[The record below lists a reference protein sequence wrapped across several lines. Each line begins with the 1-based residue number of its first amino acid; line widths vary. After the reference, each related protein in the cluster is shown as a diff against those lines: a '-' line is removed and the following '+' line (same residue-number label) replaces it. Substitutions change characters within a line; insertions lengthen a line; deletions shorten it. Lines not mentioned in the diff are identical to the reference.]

1 MKPEHERAIGAV
13 RAALGTSDQLQR
25 AQLLA
30 QLTRTLYDHAKFTRG
45 PDRDT
50 PELARLG
57 EIVDAVLTYESD
69 LVQRVGTRRDA
80 SGTPGMTARELVD
93 VMLDRADLENEQVT
107 YAIVAA
113 PGTFR
118 VPMYGGCEVVEVPT
132 QRRGELI
139 VAPTVD
145 FGERTTAP
153 TYFADVR
160 TGAISVAAARNV
172 HGGAY

>member
-13 RAALGTSDQLQR
+13 RTALGTSDQLER
-25 AQLLA
+25 AHLLA
-30 QLTRTLYDHAKFTRG
+30 QLTRTIYDHAKLTRG
-45 PDRDT
+45 HDRDT
-50 PELARLG
+50 PERDRLG
-57 EIVDAVLTYESD
+57 VIVDAVLTYESN
-69 LVQRVGTRRDA
+69 LVQRANVRRDA
-80 SGTPGMTARELVD
+80 SGEPGMTAMELVD

-113 PGTFR
+113 PGTFK
-118 VPMYGGCEVVEVPT
+118 VPFYGGCEVVEVPS

-160 TGAISVAAARNV
+160 TGAISVAVASDLNGR
-172 HGGAY
+172 AY

>member
-13 RAALGTSDQLQR
+13 RAALGTSDQLER

-30 QLTRTLYDHAKFTRG
+30 QLTRTIYDYAKFSRG

-50 PELARLG
+50 PERDRLG
-57 EIVDAVLTYESD
+57 GIVDAVLDYETD
-69 LVQRVGTRRDA
+69 LFQRTGTRRDA
-80 SGTPGMTARELVD
+80 SGKPGMTAIELVD
-93 VMLDRADLENEQVT
+93 LMLDRADLENEQVT
-107 YAIVAA
+107 YGIVAA

-118 VPMYGGCEVVEVPT
+118 GPTYGGRAVVEVPT

-153 TYFADVR
+153 TYFAEVG
-160 TGAISVAAARNV
+160 TGTISVAVAPDLN
-172 HGGAY
+172 GGAY